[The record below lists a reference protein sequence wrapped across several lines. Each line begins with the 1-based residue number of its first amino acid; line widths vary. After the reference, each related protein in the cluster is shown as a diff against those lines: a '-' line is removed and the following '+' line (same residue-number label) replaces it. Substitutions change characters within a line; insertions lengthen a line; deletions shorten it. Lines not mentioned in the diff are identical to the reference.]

1 MKRNENCV
9 GCHEKTI
16 RIIHKGVYKETKICL
31 TCNITKP
38 FRSHH
43 CSDCDNCVIRFDH
56 HCPWFGGCVGI
67 RNYIYFFIFLIIL
80 NIKDIYVT
88 VFCILHIIYIYKDIT
103 NEEKEI
109 KNWVAINLIQL
120 IPSLLTLIFLGCI
133 MLFTVGLLIYHIKLV
148 INNMTT
154 KEEIKKL
161 IFENIGNPYDEG
173 ISKNCK
179 NFWTRHKTMANNF
192 TVKELR
198 QKIKMP
204 KIQNNVNNIKHKNN
218 SKEKQKIIPLA
229 YSKKEQQLKNKK
241 KKINNNIN
249 KEDNL
254 NNKKNEEIERE
265 SYTVSIN
272 TEKSGNSAIKNN
284 NQIFN
289 KIKIKTKNNI
299 KGIDNN
305 DKEINIYKKNN
316 KNSKNKKIK
325 SNTDYKKQKEIEYEF
340 SEEEENISDENDNT
354 KTKICNTF
362 IKNKS
367 NLNSNYQRKINKKE
381 KENIFN
387 GKNIFLTQNEKGY
400 KIAQKR
406 LEELSSEIIINQ
418 ELKDSISIPKE
429 NSFSSDLS
437 ES

>member
-16 RIIHKGVYKETKICL
+16 RIIHKGVYKETKIC
-31 TCNITKP
+31 
-38 FRSHH
+38 F
-43 CSDCDNCVIRFDH
+43 
-56 HCPWFGGCVGI
+56 
-67 RNYIYFFIFLIIL
+67 FFIFLIIL

-254 NNKKNEEIERE
+254 NNRKNEEIESE
-265 SYTVSIN
+265 SYSVSIN

-299 KGIDNN
+299 KGKDNN

-381 KENIFN
+381 NIFN

>member
-254 NNKKNEEIERE
+254 NNRKNEEIESE
-265 SYTVSIN
+265 SYSVS
-272 TEKSGNSAIKNN
+272 
-284 NQIFN
+284 
-289 KIKIKTKNNI
+289 
-299 KGIDNN
+299 
-305 DKEINIYKKNN
+305 INIYKKNN

-325 SNTDYKKQKEIEYEF
+325 SNTDYKKEKEIEYEF

-354 KTKICNTF
+354 KTKICNTS